1 MSAGLVAAPPAIA
14 RRDAADL
21 AAHRWAAAAIGVSIW
36 LLPVLRPGL
45 GPVRPADFVIL
56 GATAL
61 AVLWLGWSRVPIQ
74 MPFVA
79 SMILFG
85 IAGLVAA
92 LASGH
97 ATVGIIAVV
106 QDLVLLAWCLAIA
119 NVCRTPETLATIVR
133 AWVWSA
139 TVAASIV
146 IVGGVTGLSA
156 LSGQEVEG
164 GRASL
169 AFDNPNQ
176 AGAYFACA
184 FFVVLSAGSILT
196 RRQKIVAAT
205 IVAVGVLFAASNA
218 AIGGI
223 LLGLVLTG
231 VLSIARRRGIVSA
244 VVVASIATFVVV
256 GMALAFVRL
265 DVSEA
270 AQQSDIRIL
279 RNTLGRGEES
289 AGDRLGRWES
299 LGDAYLDYPI
309 TGYGAAATKAVLD
322 EGPFNDSKGAHN
334 DYAAALVERGLL
346 GSIALLLL
354 IASVVRRMGTFA
366 IRPLAPGFETAVSA
380 PQFLAGALL
389 VLAISSLTHEIL
401 HFRNV
406 WVLLGLVAAISLWGR
421 PEGARMRAN
430 VAGGRSGGEDGP

>member
-1 MSAGLVAAPPAIA
+1 MSAELVAAPPTIST
-14 RRDAADL
+14 RETAAL
-21 AAHRWAAAAIGVSIW
+21 TAHRWATLALAGSIW
-36 LLPVLRPGL
+36 LVPVLRPGL
-45 GPVRPADFVIL
+45 GPVRPADFAIV
-56 GATAL
+56 GATA
-61 AVLWLGWSRVPIQ
+61 AVVLWLGWSQVPLR

-79 SMILFG
+79 SMTLFC

-92 LASGH
+92 LVSGH
-97 ATVGIIAVV
+97 PGVGIIAVV
-106 QDLVLLAWCLAIA
+106 QDLVLLAWCLAIV
-119 NVCRTPETLATIVR
+119 NVCRTPESLATIFT

-139 TVAASIV
+139 TAAASIV
-146 IVGGVTGLSA
+146 IVGGITGVSA
-156 LSGQEVEG
+156 LSGQEIAG

-184 FFVVLSAGSILT
+184 FFVILCSGSILT
-196 RRQKIVAAT
+196 RRRKIVTAT

-223 LLGLVLTG
+223 LLGLVLVG
-231 VLSIARRRGIVSA
+231 ILSVARRRGIVTAIAVGSIAA
-244 VVVASIATFVVV
+244 VVV
-256 GMALAFVRL
+256 MAVAVAFVRL
-265 DVSEA
+265 DVARA
-270 AQQSDIRIL
+270 AQESDIRLL

-289 AGDRLGRWES
+289 AGDRVGRWES

-322 EGPFNDSKGAHN
+322 DGPFNDAKGAHN
-334 DYAAALVERGLL
+334 DYAAALVERGLM
-346 GSIALLLL
+346 GSIALILL
-354 IASVVRRMGTFA
+354 IASVAGRMATFA
-366 IRPLAPGFETAVSA
+366 IRPLAPGYAAVLSA

-406 WVLLGLVAAISLWGR
+406 WALLGLVAAISLWAR
-421 PEGARMRAN
+421 PDEAGAATTESLGDRTT
-430 VAGGRSGGEDGP
+430 S